1 MRRCL
6 PGRLALAGSKRLI
19 LVPGAGHNDTLAGE
33 QAWQAIEAWLS
44 SLPPDPTP

>member
-6 PGRLALAGSKRLI
+6 PGSLAGSKKLI

-33 QAWQAIEAWLS
+33 QTWRAIEAWLS
-44 SLPPDPTP
+44 SLPPDAAP